1 MMRPVWAEID
11 LEAIRYNCRQVKG
24 LVKQGTEIMAIIK
37 ANGYGHGAQEV
48 AKEVL
53 EAGATQLG
61 VATQKEALVLRKAG
75 IAVPILILGFT
86 PSEDVAVSIKN
97 KLAQTV
103 FSLAQGVEIA
113 RRAKDLGLKAPV
125 HLKIDTG
132 MGRIGF
138 LPDEKGLADI
148 VRLLELPGLQ
158 VEGIYTHLAQADSA
172 DKSSARRQ
180 LARFDEFLAKLKREG
195 RKLPLI
201 HAANSAAVME
211 LPEAH
216 YDLVRPGI
224 MLYGLYPSEEMRR
237 ERVELRPALSWK
249 TRVVH
254 VKEVPPGTPISY
266 SGTYVTGRTTR
277 VATLPLGYA
286 DGFRRLLS
294 NRGQVLIHG
303 QRAPVIGRVC
313 MDQTMV
319 DVTDVGPV
327 AVGDLVTLIGRQEQ
341 EEITAEEMAGWV
353 GTINYEIVCGIS
365 DRVLRKYLPENTSS

>member
-1 MMRPVWAEID
+1 MRPVWAEID

-61 VATQKEALVLRKAG
+61 VATQKEALELRKAG